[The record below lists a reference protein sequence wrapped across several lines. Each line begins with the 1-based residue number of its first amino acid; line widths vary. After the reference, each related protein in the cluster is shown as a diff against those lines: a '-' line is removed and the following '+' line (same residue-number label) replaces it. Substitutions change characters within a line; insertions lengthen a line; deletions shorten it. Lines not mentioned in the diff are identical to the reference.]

1 MKKLEL
7 IIELSTEEDFV
18 EASKKIGN
26 SPTYIRNVIRG
37 YVNSSNRELFI
48 SALIDVL
55 INRHH
60 SALNNLMNFKNEK
73 EN

>member
-37 YVNSSNRELFI
+37 YVNSSNRE
-48 SALIDVL
+48 
-55 INRHH
+55 
-60 SALNNLMNFKNEK
+60 
-73 EN
+73 